1 MTPWLLIAAIVLCI
15 LSIWIVV
22 PPLHAGLL
30 PFAVGAPELSPWLLL
45 AALILCGLTFRAA
58 GVNVTARVAFNL
70 AAVAGVLSAYPL
82 VRAPFVVE
90 SFDRSMEQALGRDYE
105 NQIPADTRASLRA
118 RRVSPA
124 DLARGISRA
133 DALIRRG
140 VEFAKPAGVPL
151 TLDVYRPPTAG
162 PHPILVQVYGG
173 AWQHGSPDDNAA
185 FASYFASSGYVV
197 FAIDYRHAPE
207 WKWPAQIQDV
217 RAALGW
223 TIAHAAEYEGDATRI
238 GMIGR
243 SAGGQLAL
251 LASYQAGVPLV
262 RGVASYYGPVDL
274 VEGWRRPP
282 RPDPL
287 DVRAILETYLGGTP
301 DNVPVQYH
309 DASPVNY
316 AGPRVPPTLL
326 IYGTRD
332 HIVEARFGRELNDR
346 LQQAGATSI
355 LLEVPWAEHAFDVL
369 PNGLSGQIAL
379 YYTERFFAWA
389 LRPRSSR

>member
-173 AWQHGSPDDNAA
+173 AWQHGSPEDN
-185 FASYFASSGYVV
+185 
-197 FAIDYRHAPE
+197 
-207 WKWPAQIQDV
+207 
-217 RAALGW
+217 
-223 TIAHAAEYEGDATRI
+223 
-238 GMIGR
+238 
-243 SAGGQLAL
+243 
-251 LASYQAGVPLV
+251 
-262 RGVASYYGPVDL
+262 
-274 VEGWRRPP
+274 
-282 RPDPL
+282 
-287 DVRAILETYLGGTP
+287 
-301 DNVPVQYH
+301 
-309 DASPVNY
+309 
-316 AGPRVPPTLL
+316 
-326 IYGTRD
+326 
-332 HIVEARFGRELNDR
+332 
-346 LQQAGATSI
+346 
-355 LLEVPWAEHAFDVL
+355 
-369 PNGLSGQIAL
+369 
-379 YYTERFFAWA
+379 
-389 LRPRSSR
+389 